1 MLSRF
6 CCSLFLFLFHYCCF
20 FSVCT
25 YLCLC
30 CITFLLLYKPV
41 SAPFSDSCLCVSVC
55 VFVIACMVMFLFV
68 LLFLL
73 LFEEKFFGRNQSR
86 EMKRNLGRNKNGI
99 CAHFYLALEKKTF
112 IWHWKNVLFIW
123 FWETFIVN
131 PLEQRHHLRKLID
144 NEMKQYKVRNKKHKQ
159 IYEMRLVVLTE
170 SIEG

>member
-1 MLSRF
+1 MWLHYLSRF

-73 LFEEKFFGRNQSR
+73 LFEGKFFGRNQSR

-99 CAHFYLALEKKTF
+99 CAHFYLALEKYF
-112 IWHWKNVLFIW
+112 IHLILGDIYCQSIGAGVPLKKINWWWKERI
-123 FWETFIVN
+123 
-131 PLEQRHHLRKLID
+131 
-144 NEMKQYKVRNKKHKQ
+144 
-159 IYEMRLVVLTE
+159 
-170 SIEG
+170 